1 MSYNQK
7 TTSSEND
14 FVAGFYHFGHSEF
27 SVNGP
32 QDARL
37 RHQVVQER
45 CNVLAVNLAEE
56 QAEFNAKQFQAVTGL
71 IWKLT
76 W

>member
-1 MSYNQK
+1 MILLPAF
-7 TTSSEND
+7 TTLAI
-14 FVAGFYHFGHSEF
+14 FRVFG
-27 SVNGP
+27 NGP

-71 IWKLT
+71 I
-76 W
+76 